1 MAMYLVSTHA
11 RRFTLILESFLKMA
25 SLVTVGGNDYEDSY
39 NYGDQQPKVLNVEKS
54 LSQKLK
60 ELIFDDASVL
70 MISLNS
76 GSAKLTLLYDGIG
89 IGTVDNQKFYQ
100 DDFGRL
106 NFAITTGTP
115 LQQLAQN
122 NVSICLVCSAI
133 PDDKMDGV
141 LGNNNVHNY
150 YKNALQNLRSYLE
163 RHVPSSITF
172 LSSDARR
179 AVEAAVYFKKGLNGK
194 VDEKIYL
201 FPCVHS
207 LGPGQRDG
215 DILSWRRIQKPLE
228 FSHYRKDGNLTTLA
242 SKVAPSLN
250 MAEPLLINDVFY
262 KKMYSVSSFHCHAT
276 DFFRLLIEFRGESF
290 NAVQPKKGWFRGGVK
305 RSVRTKQRKQ
315 RKTRSRQ

>member
-25 SLVTVGGNDYEDSY
+25 SLVTVGGNGYESSY
-39 NYGDQQPKVLNVEKS
+39 KYGYQEPEALNLERS

-60 ELIFDDASVL
+60 ELNFDDASVL

-76 GSAKLTLLYDGIG
+76 DSAKLTLLYDGIG
-89 IGTVDNQKFYQ
+89 RVDKQKFYQ
-100 DDFGRL
+100 DNFESL
-106 NFAITTGTP
+106 NFTVTTGTP
-115 LQQLAQN
+115 LQQLAQK

-141 LGNNNVHNY
+141 LGSNEVHNY
-150 YKNALQNLRSYLE
+150 YKYALQNLRSYLE
-163 RHVPSSITF
+163 RHVPSSITI

-179 AVEAAVYFKKGLNGK
+179 AVEAAAYFKKGLKGK
-194 VDEKIYL
+194 VDEKISL

-242 SKVAPSLN
+242 SGNAVS
-250 MAEPLLINDVFY
+250 INDAFY
-262 KKMYSVSSFHCHAT
+262 KRKYGVSSFHCHAT
-276 DFFRLLIEFRGESF
+276 DFFRLLLEFREEAFTGV
-290 NAVQPKKGWFRGGVK
+290 APKKSGFWGGK
-305 RSVRTKQRKQ
+305 RSIKKRRKQ
-315 RKTRSRQ
+315 RKTRKIEG